1 LEASDYTDPVQALQI
16 ALRAAKVE
24 AGGEEEAELKTL
36 LYDSRGSISVD
47 GVDKAFLRSYLA
59 AADYLFSDP
68 DRLTKAKDGITFTQL
83 VDAVVTLLE
92 RQVRLDASSGASI
105 PEAWSAQT
113 LLDRVL
119 ERSGKAPIK
128 PRRASLHVL

>member
-1 LEASDYTDPVQALQI
+1 VSQTDTALANALAS
-16 ALRAAKVE
+16 ALRAAKAE
-24 AGGEEEAELKTL
+24 AGDVEEVELSEL
-36 LYDSRGSISVD
+36 LGMSKGSITVD
-47 GVDKAFLRSYLA
+47 GVDKPFFRSYLA

-92 RQVRLDASSGASI
+92 RQVRIDASSGAVI